1 VSATLEFDEV
11 YQHNTHKSGITVPIK
26 LIYAENQ
33 IGFRAKIDTGSSHCI
48 FERKHGQQLELEIE
62 NGIELNFSTATGS
75 FRAFGHE
82 LTLSVFGIETVS
94 TVYFAE
100 SDYFDRNVLGRIG
113 WLDRVKLGLIEQ
125 EDKLFL
131 SEYKINV

>member
-1 VSATLEFDEV
+1 MPRSLEFDEV
-11 YQHNTHKSGITVPIK
+11 YEYSIFKSGITVPIK
-26 LIYAENQ
+26 LTLAENKVA
-33 IGFRAKIDTGSSHCI
+33 FTAKIDTGSSHCI
-48 FERKHGQQLELEIE
+48 FERRHGLQLDLEIE
-62 NGIELNFSTATGS
+62 NGVEMNFNPTTGN

-82 LTLSVFGIETVS
+82 ITLTVLGIETVA

-125 EDKLFL
+125 EGKLFL
-131 SEYKINV
+131 SEYRK